1 MRLTALANDSQ
12 SSSVRSSQRGGISLK
27 RSIAS
32 WPCGRLISQMPS
44 SLIMKNDVAWAL
56 SALDAAR
63 PATSRNIVPSS
74 GEPSGFCVG
83 PSCMTAPVTLVEAI
97 RIASSS
103 GLSGDGWF
111 GLS

>member
-12 SSSVRSSQRGGISLK
+12 SSSVRSSQRGGICVNRSTAAWPRG
-27 RSIAS
+27 RSIS
-32 WPCGRLISQMPS
+32 HTPS
-44 SLIMKNDVAWAL
+44 SLIMKNDVACAL

-74 GEPSGFCVG
+74 GEPSGFWVG
-83 PSCMTAPVTLVEAI
+83 PSCITAPVTLVEAI

-103 GLSGDGWF
+103 GVSGDGWL